1 MRRVPLARLGRE
13 PLVRKEEDP
22 VPRRASPHER
32 PEKTSSDASEQRRSL
47 LIVDGDP
54 DVSELLQDALE
65 REGFRVFCAATARE
79 ALDLLQR
86 VQRPSFLL
94 LDPVTSQTDGE
105 DLLGFLQAD
114 AAFAEIP
121 VVVVST
127 AERDRV
133 PPGVTRI
140 IRKPFVLDDLLET
153 VRSLMR

>member
-13 PLVRKEEDP
+13 PLVRKQEDP

-32 PEKTSSDASEQRRSL
+32 PEKTSSDASEKLRSL

-54 DVSELLQDALE
+54 DVADMLRDALE
-65 REGFRVFCAATARE
+65 REGFRVFCAATGRE

-94 LDPVTSQTDGE
+94 LDPLTSQTDGE

-114 AAFAEIP
+114 AALATIP
-121 VVVVST
+121 VVL
-127 AERDRV
+127 
-133 PPGVTRI
+133 VT
-140 IRKPFVLDDLLET
+140 
-153 VRSLMR
+153 